1 MEMLIVILKGNSI
14 VFLLPGWTY
23 PWHKST
29 LRYTHILIPS
39 LSLSLLS
46 NLLHPAPV
54 SCCTCH
60 QGCRFSSLG
69 LLTAPFTLLSIFH
82 FNSQLCFLTSCSPFP
97 QLCPAYL
104 NSPVLITSNIFPPF
118 SLSFSFGSHDNHP
131 IFGVYFNISNVNLTS
146 MF

>member
-1 MEMLIVILKGNSI
+1 MLFSKATALCFFCQDEHIRNINQPSD
-14 VFLLPGWTY
+14 
-23 PWHKST
+23 
-29 LRYTHILIPS
+29 THTFSFPPS

-46 NLLHPAPV
+46 NLPHPAPF

-69 LLTAPFTLLSIFH
+69 LLSAPCTLLSIFH

-97 QLCPAYL
+97 QFCPTYL
-104 NSPVLITSNIFPPF
+104 ISSVLITSNIAPPPF
-118 SLSFSFGSHDNHP
+118 SLSFSFGSHNNHP

-146 MF
+146 VF